1 MDLLKMLAEILNL
14 PQAVDFVESDH
25 SGHYIRTPYAY
36 RPGSVASTFR
46 RCTLT
51 SGRDSCS

>member
-1 MDLLKMLAEILNL
+1 MLAEILNL